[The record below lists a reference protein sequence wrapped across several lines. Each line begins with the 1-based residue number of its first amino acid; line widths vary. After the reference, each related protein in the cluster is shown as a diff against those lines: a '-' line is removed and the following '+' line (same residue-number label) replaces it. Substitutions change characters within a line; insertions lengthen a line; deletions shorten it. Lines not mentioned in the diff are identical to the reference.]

1 MIFFTDL
8 RQKVQIYVRID
19 SRNGLA
25 PDGVKRILETMLT
38 FSLKTILQKEILQ
51 SSVFSIDS
59 RNGLS
64 PFGAKSFFET
74 MLAFSSEASKHIWQK
89 LVQYIKGLRSFDTQ
103 WMRNNWVSPRRVTKL
118 LFFAHEWHRC
128 DIGSSSCV
136 GWAKI
141 LNLSQAKLFISIS
154 ILFQFVQ

>member
-1 MIFFTDL
+1 
-8 RQKVQIYVRID
+8 
-19 SRNGLA
+19 
-25 PDGVKRILETMLT
+25 ML
-38 FSLKTILQKEILQ
+38 
-51 SSVFSIDS
+51 D
-59 RNGLS
+59 
-64 PFGAKSFFET
+64 
-74 MLAFSSEASKHIWQK
+74 FSSKASKHIWQK

-141 LNLSQAKLFISIS
+141 LNLSQAKLIRISFLLQFYSNSFNKSVQMWNKNLSLFILGL
-154 ILFQFVQ
+154 LFKPYLGLIMINHTAKICIIFPSMG